1 MAQPKKRSYNIS
13 EEERQRR
20 SERARQLVKQGKIGG
35 VQKGAGRP
43 KKERASEVVA
53 EKIREDGE
61 RIYRALRKALNS
73 KSDSVALKAALA
85 MIQIE
90 REEEEYQAKEE
101 QRMYENLSR
110 EKLLEMVGQHI
121 KKLEES
127 GIDVKKLIKTQV
139 TDDEG
144 NSLEGEV
151 LPP

>member
-20 SERARQLVKQGKIGG
+20 SERAKQLVKQGKIGG

-127 GIDVKKLIKTQV
+127 GIDVRNLIKTQV

-144 NSLEGEV
+144 NPLEGEV

>member
-1 MAQPKKRSYNIS
+1 MAQSKKRSYNIS

-127 GIDVKKLIKTQV
+127 GVDVKNLIKTQV

-144 NSLEGEV
+144 NPLEGEV

>member
-13 EEERQRR
+13 EEERKRR

-127 GIDVKKLIKTQV
+127 GIDVRNLIKTQV

-144 NSLEGEV
+144 NPLEGEV